1 VGWVYGKHRN
11 VPRLAH
17 MAHAGCFIILFT
29 NVAALFNYLVD
40 ALAPLPLWDQK
51 FDALDRALGLN
62 WLGLYNSA
70 VAHSSFYAVCDII
83 YNLLGPELI
92 ILLLLLEGLGRH
104 ESAVALRHGFCIS
117 GLATIIIG
125 LLMPAVGPFAY
136 YHLPVAGQ
144 TAYVVQ
150 FAALRDGAMRVI
162 DLSNA
167 QGLISFPS
175 FHTTLAVLCA
185 YAARAVRVIFWPALV
200 LNVLIIGTAPFN
212 GGHYFVDVIAGF
224 ALAVVVIYLR
234 QYAGLRLGW
243 AAAPPRLRV
252 G

>member
-1 VGWVYGKHRN
+1 
-11 VPRLAH
+11 L
-17 MAHAGCFIILFT
+17 
-29 NVAALFNYLVD
+29 
-40 ALAPLPLWDQK
+40 
-51 FDALDRALGLN
+51 LGL
-62 WLGLYNSA
+62 
-70 VAHSSFYAVCDII
+70 
-83 YNLLGPELI
+83 ELI

-104 ESAVALRHGFCIS
+104 EGAVELRHGFFIS
-117 GLATIIIG
+117 ALATIIIG
-125 LLMPAVGPFAY
+125 LLMPAAGPFAY

-185 YAARAVRVIFWPALV
+185 YAARTVRVIFWPVLV
-200 LNVLIIGTAPFN
+200 LNVLIIGTAPVN

-243 AAAPPRLRV
+243 AAASPRLGV